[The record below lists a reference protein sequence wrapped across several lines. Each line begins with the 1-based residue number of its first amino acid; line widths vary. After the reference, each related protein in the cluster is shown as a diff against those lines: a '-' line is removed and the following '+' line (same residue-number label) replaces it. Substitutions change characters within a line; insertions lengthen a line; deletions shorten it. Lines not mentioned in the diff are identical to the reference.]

1 MFQKNIQFTHKKP
14 HRPETLHQL
23 RASLIPINRID
34 PIMWKKLQEII
45 INPQIEK
52 DTLNAQLLK
61 VKEQLPTPVFWLLG
75 KTQSGKTSIIRAI
88 TGDSRATIGDGMRP
102 LTRTANLYSFPSQET
117 CLIKFMDTRGLGEVD
132 YDPTDDLSAFH
143 KQAHMLLV
151 VMKAMDPSQETIVK
165 AVRKISKQSP
175 HWPIVVVQTCL
186 HEGYPSHFTHHLDP
200 FPYDNATWSDT
211 IPPDLARSLTWQRN
225 LFKGINARFVAVDF
239 TLPEDGYEPVFYGLE
254 SLWNI
259 IEETLPQGIASVLR
273 NAEETR
279 EDLHDLYSNTAHPH
293 IIAYSLVA
301 GAAGAIPLP
310 VADIP
315 IVTAI
320 QAKLV
325 QSIASLYDYP
335 LTRKHLKQLG
345 ATFGLSLAGNIGRR
359 QAVKLIPW
367 YGSAVSSLITAAST
381 YALGKAMATYITY
394 SRKGMATDPKIVR
407 EIYREEFV
415 QGRRILASYLD
426 NLKSSKK

>member
-1 MFQKNIQFTHKKP
+1 
-14 HRPETLHQL
+14 
-23 RASLIPINRID
+23 
-34 PIMWKKLQEII
+34 MWKKLQEII
-45 INPQIEK
+45 VNPQIKK
-52 DTLNAQLLK
+52 DALNAQLLK

-117 CLIKFMDTRGLGEVD
+117 CLIKFLDTRGLGEVD
-132 YDPTDDLSAFH
+132 YDPTDDLNAFQ

-151 VMKAMDPSQETIVK
+151 VMKAMDPSQESVVK
-165 AVRKISKQSP
+165 TVRKISKRSP
-175 HWPIVVVQTCL
+175 HWPVIVVQTCL
-186 HEGYPSHFTHHLDP
+186 HEGYLPVQNRHLDP
-200 FPYDNATWSDT
+200 YPYDDVPWPDS

-225 LFKGINARFVAVDF
+225 LFKGIDARFVAVDF
-239 TLPEDGYEPVFYGLE
+239 TLPEDGYDPIFYGLE
-254 SLWNI
+254 SLWNT

-279 EDLHDLYSNTAHPH
+279 EDLHDLYSKTAHPH

-315 IVTAI
+315 VVTAI

-335 LTRKHLKQLG
+335 LTRKNLGKLG
-345 ATFGLSLAGNIGRR
+345 AAFGLSLAGNIGRR
-359 QAVKLIPW
+359 QVVKLIPW

-394 SRKGMATDPKIVR
+394 SRKGMATDPKVFR
-407 EIYREEFV
+407 EIYREEFA
-415 QGRRILASYLD
+415 QGRKILAKYLD
-426 NLKSSKK
+426 NLKSTKK